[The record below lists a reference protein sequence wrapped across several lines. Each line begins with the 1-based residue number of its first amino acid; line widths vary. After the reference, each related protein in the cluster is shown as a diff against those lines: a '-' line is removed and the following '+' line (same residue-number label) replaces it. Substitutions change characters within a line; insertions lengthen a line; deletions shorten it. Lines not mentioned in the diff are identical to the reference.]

1 MEKLNRSNYTSK
13 ELIKRFAP
21 YYGNYKGLL
30 FKDLFAACLTIVAE
44 VALPLIIRNIT
55 NMAIKPEL
63 VLTMSYLLKM
73 IAIYFLLKAVEV
85 GSTYYMQKQ
94 GHIMG
99 AMIEKDMRR
108 DVFSHIQYLS
118 DEFYSHTKI
127 GQLLARITTDLFDV
141 TEFAHHV
148 PEEFLK
154 AIVKILVIFVI
165 LVNINLT
172 LTLVMFLMI
181 PLMVILTN
189 SVRKNIRRTQKQQRH
204 QIGEINSDIEDSL
217 LGINVIR
224 SFANEDLEI
233 ENFDKAN
240 YRFLGLKKVYYKA
253 MADFTSITKVL
264 DALMY
269 LVIVLL
275 GGIFLIKGT
284 IDPADFTLY
293 IMYATTLLTT
303 ITRLITFL
311 ETYEK
316 GMTGIERF
324 AEIMDVKP
332 SIVDRPNPHILK
344 DVKGHIQFEDVSF
357 AYSSNGDGEKESVLE
372 DVTLD
377 IKPGS
382 KLALVGPS
390 GGGKTTL
397 IKMIPRFYDVDKGA
411 IKIDG
416 YDVRDLQL
424 KALRDNIGIVQQD
437 VYLFSGTI
445 YENILYGRLDAGK
458 EEVIEAARKAGALEF
473 IEKLPDGF
481 NTYVGERG
489 VMLSGGQKQRISI
502 ARVFLKNPPILIL
515 DEATSALDNKS
526 EQIIQESLEEL
537 SKDRTTITI
546 AHRLT
551 TIINSDE
558 IVVLTKDGIQE
569 KGNHKELL
577 DNKGVYYSLYN
588 RIDNHIM

>member
-1 MEKLNRSNYTSK
+1 MEKINKSNYTSK
-13 ELIKRFAP
+13 ELIKRFVP
-21 YYGNYKGLL
+21 YYGNYKALL

-63 VLTMSYLLKM
+63 ALTMSYLLKM

-85 GSTYYMQKQ
+85 ASTYYMQKQ

-108 DVFSHIQYLS
+108 DVFTHIQYLS

-154 AIVKILVIFVI
+154 AIVKIIVTFII

-172 LTLVMFLMI
+172 LTIVMFAMI

-253 MADFTSITKVL
+253 MADFTAITKIL

-284 IDPADFTLY
+284 IDPTDFTLY

-332 SIVDRPNPHILK
+332 SILDRPNPHILY

-357 AYSSNGDGEKESVLE
+357 AYSSNGGEEKESVLE

-416 YDVRDLQL
+416 HDVRDLQL
-424 KALRDNIGIVQQD
+424 KSLRDNIGIVQQD

-445 YENILYGRLDAGK
+445 YENILYGRLDASK
-458 EEVIEAARKAGALEF
+458 EEVIEAAKKAGALEF

-577 DNKGVYYSLYN
+577 NNKGVYYSLYN
-588 RIDNHIM
+588 RIDNHII